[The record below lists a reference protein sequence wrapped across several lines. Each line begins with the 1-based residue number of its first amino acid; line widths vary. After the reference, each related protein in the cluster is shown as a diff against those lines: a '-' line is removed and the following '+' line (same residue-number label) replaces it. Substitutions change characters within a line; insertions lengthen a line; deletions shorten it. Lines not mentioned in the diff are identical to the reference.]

1 MIYRLNYIL
10 ILIGFHCFSQKLIVN
25 GIVLD
30 NENVPVVGA
39 NIIEK
44 NSTTNGTISDFD
56 GKFSITTAIGSTL
69 EVSYIGLKNELITI
83 KNDKF
88 LEIRLVEN
96 LNTLEEVTIVAYGQQ
111 KKV

>member
-1 MIYRLNYIL
+1 M
-10 ILIGFHCFSQKLIVN
+10 VN

-56 GKFSITTAIGSTL
+56 GKFSISINIGSRL
-69 EVSYIGLKNELITI
+69 EVS
-83 KNDKF
+83 
-88 LEIRLVEN
+88 
-96 LNTLEEVTIVAYGQQ
+96 
-111 KKV
+111 

>member
-1 MIYRLNYIL
+1 M
-10 ILIGFHCFSQKLIVN
+10 VN

-56 GKFSITTAIGSTL
+56 GKFSISINIGSIL
-69 EVSYIGLKNELITI
+69 EVSYVGFKTELITI
-83 KNDKF
+83 KNDRF
-88 LEIRLVEN
+88 LEIKLVEN
-96 LNTLEEVTIVAYGQQ
+96 LNTLDEVTIVAYGQQ
-111 KKV
+111 KKSSVIAAVTSINPRR